1 MKSNSAFKQID
12 KLLGMENVILLIC
25 IVYELFKYLIFLI
38 YFNFL
43 MDVIMSTL
51 FQENQLNFKNKSL
64 I

>member
-43 MDVIMSTL
+43 MDVISTL